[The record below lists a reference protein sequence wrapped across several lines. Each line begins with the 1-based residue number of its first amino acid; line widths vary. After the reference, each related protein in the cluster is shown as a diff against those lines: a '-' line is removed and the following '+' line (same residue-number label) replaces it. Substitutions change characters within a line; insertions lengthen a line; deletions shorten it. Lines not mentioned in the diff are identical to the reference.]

1 MRKKILL
8 LFCLSIGY
16 GVFAQ
21 ATYSIP
27 SDDFIKF
34 HNNVSSAERMYKHD
48 SLLQAYAMYD
58 IAFEGYKGPINPSHY
73 FKATLCALKIK
84 EEYKALQFLEK
95 ALTNGYEIDS
105 AKADAIV
112 FYNQNTKRDYEAKV
126 ANWKLTGLSARNYEW
141 EGELYAS
148 VEANKKYASP
158 AYKTAAEFCIA
169 CMKNPKCPKN
179 TPDYLSKYRMVKEK
193 MKADSVVAAA
203 LINKIKL
210 NGFPNMK
217 KVDKKACD
225 IARNILLNFD
235 ADKKNERLDPILFN
249 ALNKGDISPAF
260 YASVVDRRN
269 LMSGLAPEF
278 YEPLMGYEKT
288 ISKDVKELANANTKR
303 KKIGLY
309 NIIVPNPLA
318 FKNVDPKNTKV
329 YNAIFTN
336 LYDY

>member
-27 SDDFIKF
+27 SDDLIKF
-34 HNNVSSAERMYKHD
+34 HNTVSSAERMYKHD

-58 IAFEGYKGPINPSHY
+58 IAFEGYKGQINPSHY

-95 ALTNGYEIDS
+95 ALTNGYEVDS
-105 AKADAIV
+105 AKQDAIV
-112 FYNQNTKRDYEAKV
+112 FYNQNTKRDYQANV
-126 ANWKLTGLSARNYEW
+126 AGWKLAGLSARNYDW
-141 EGELYAS
+141 EGEIYAS
-148 VEANKKYASP
+148 VDANKKYASP
-158 AYKTAAEFCIA
+158 AYKTATEFCIA
-169 CMKNPKCPKN
+169 CMKNPKCSKT

-193 MKADSVVAAA
+193 MKADSLVAAA

-210 NGFPNMK
+210 NGFPNLK
-217 KVDKKACD
+217 KVDRKACE

-235 ADKKNERLDPILFN
+235 ADKKNEKLDPILFN
-249 ALNKGDISPAF
+249 ALNRGDISPAF

-269 LMSGLAPEF
+269 LMSGGAPEF

-288 ISKDVKELANANTKR
+288 IGKDVKELAKANANR

-309 NIIVPNPLA
+309 NIIVPNPAA
-318 FKNVDPKNTKV
+318 FKGVDPKNTKA